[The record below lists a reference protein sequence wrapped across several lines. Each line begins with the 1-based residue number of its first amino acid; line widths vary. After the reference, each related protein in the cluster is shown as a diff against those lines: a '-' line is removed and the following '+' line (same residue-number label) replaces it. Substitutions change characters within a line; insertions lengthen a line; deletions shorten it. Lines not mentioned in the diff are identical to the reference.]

1 MKNKIKIDIGNA
13 TSKLILLCWMTII
26 ACTILKFFGY
36 KEFEIPI
43 ISKIELHHII
53 RKIINC
59 IFYCLNG
66 ICFVLILI
74 KRKLNLKEFLIVLIV
89 NIILFIISM
98 FPKLNIL
105 VLILEFSSY
114 AFIGMLLIKDKL
126 YKSIIESFVILIIF
140 SIYQILTML
149 YKNINIGIKPVD
161 FISNLCLEVD
171 YYAFVL
177 LTIIREF
184 KKGGYI
190 YGRWQTILAILS
202 KRKCYKEVVR
212 QDQDKV
218 SQEVGYK
225 LFLIVLSIA
234 QIFLVGTIC
243 YFVNNV
249 ILEYFIII
257 VSFFVMRQVFGKS
270 YHADSVLACTTLSV
284 IVFTIATRLPLPQWL
299 SILCNVFIGCMV
311 AYVMYMWYYY
321 AQYVT
326 KEEIVIRS
334 GMKREDLIYLC
345 ERANL
350 TKLATDR
357 MLLKYVEGK
366 STKEIAVIEG
376 VELESI
382 KSSIRRSRKAIQS

>member
-1 MKNKIKIDIGNA
+1 MKNKIKIDIANA
-13 TSKLILLCWMTII
+13 TSKMIILCWITIFI
-26 ACTILKFFGY
+26 CLILKFFGY
-36 KEFEIPI
+36 KEFEIPNF
-43 ISKIELHHII
+43 SKEIPFII
-53 RKIINC
+53 RVIINGILYC
-59 IFYCLNG
+59 ING
-66 ICFVLILI
+66 IIFMLIML
-74 KRKLNLKEFLIVLIV
+74 KRKFKIKEFVIILIV
-89 NIILFIISM
+89 NIIIFISSLFNALMYFTFIFEVLAYIIM
-98 FPKLNIL
+98 AYIF
-105 VLILEFSSY
+105 
-114 AFIGMLLIKDKL
+114 IKDKL
-126 YKSIIESFVILIIF
+126 YKIIIECITISIITI
-140 SIYQILTML
+140 IYQVITML
-149 YKNINIGIKPVD
+149 YKNISFNIID
-161 FISNLCLEVD
+161 DNFISSTILQID
-171 YYAFVL
+171 YYSLML
-177 LTIIREF
+177 LTLIYSL
-184 KKGGYI
+184 KKGGYL
-190 YGRWQTILAILS
+190 YERWQTILVLLS
-202 KRKCYKEVVR
+202 KRKCVKEDV
-212 QDQDKV
+212 QQNQNDV

-249 ILEYFIII
+249 IFEYFIII
-257 VSFFVMRQVFGKS
+257 ISFFIMRQVFGKS
-270 YHADSVLACTTLSV
+270 YHADSVLACTTLAV
-284 IVFTIATRLPLPQWL
+284 LVFLLATRLPLPQWC
-299 SILCNVFIGCMV
+299 SILCNSFIGCMV
-311 AYVMYMWYYY
+311 AYVMYIWYFY

>member
-1 MKNKIKIDIGNA
+1 MKNKAKIDIAHA
-13 TSKLILLCWMTII
+13 TSKMILLCWVTIFV
-26 ACTILKFFGY
+26 CNILKFFGY
-36 KEFEIPI
+36 KEFEIPHFDFTI
-43 ISKIELHHII
+43 DIWLQ
-53 RKIINC
+53 RFIN
-59 IFYCLNG
+59 
-66 ICFVLILI
+66 LILYNINAILVMLLLI
-74 KRKLNLKEFLIVLIV
+74 KRKLKLKE
-89 NIILFIISM
+89 IILIFIIYS
-98 FPKLNIL
+98 IL
-105 VLILEFSSY
+105 FVLTLFEILVIVVLILEPIIWFATY
-114 AFIGMLLIKDKL
+114 MVLHKDKWYKLLLETFCVYILMFL
-126 YKSIIESFVILIIF
+126 YQGATS
-140 SIYQILTML
+140 L
-149 YKNINIGIKPVD
+149 YKNFNTNFVVYD
-161 FISNLCLEVD
+161 FIPSLVLQID
-171 YYAFVL
+171 YYALVIL
-177 LTIIREF
+177 GIIHCF

-190 YGRWQTILAILS
+190 YGYWKTIILILS
-202 KRKCYKEVVR
+202 KRQRIKESV
-212 QDQDKV
+212 QKNQNDV
-218 SQEVGYK
+218 SQEIGYK

-234 QIFLVGTIC
+234 QIFLVGTVC

-299 SILCNVFIGCMV
+299 SILCNIFIGCMV

-321 AQYVT
+321 AKYVT